1 MTPVPAVSV
10 LMTAYNRER
19 YVGAAI
25 ESVLTQTFTDF
36 ELIVVDDLSSDR
48 TAAIADGYAG
58 RDARVR
64 VHRNARNLGDY
75 GNRNHAASL
84 ARGRFLKYHD
94 SDDVMYPHCLATIVP
109 LLDAEPRAG
118 FALSAGGYW
127 PGGPCPMLSTPRMSY
142 QREFLGLGLFMCGP
156 ASALFRA
163 DVFAALGGFE
173 DVGAASDY
181 VFWLKACARHA
192 ALLVPGDL
200 FWYRQ
205 HAGQEIASPRAA
217 RQYAEIPRRAWAAL
231 HDAACPLAA
240 AEREQALRNQAYTAA
255 KVVARSLRA
264 GEWSMAVYRARRAG
278 LTPADWLRYLRPPR
292 RSPFAGT
299 PLTADGGFVVPD
311 WVRTGPGTGAVRQA
325 L

>member
-1 MTPVPAVSV
+1 MTQTPAVSV
-10 LMTAYNRER
+10 LMTAYKRAR
-19 YVGAAI
+19 YIGAAI
-25 ESVLTQTFTDF
+25 ESVLAQTFTDF
-36 ELIVVDDLSSDR
+36 ELLVVDDASSDGA
-48 TAAIADGYAG
+48 AAIARDYAR
-58 RDARVR
+58 RDSRVR
-64 VHRNARNLGDY
+64 VHANDRNRGDY

-94 SDDVMYPHCLATIVP
+94 SDDVMYPHCLATVVP

-142 QREFLGLGLFMCGP
+142 QREFLGFGLFMCGP

-205 HAGQEIASPRAA
+205 HAGQEISHPRAA

-231 HDAACPLAA
+231 QDPACPLDA
-240 AEREQALRNQAYTAA
+240 AEREQALRNQAYTVA
-255 KVVARSLRA
+255 KLAARSLRA
-264 GEWSMAVYRARRAG
+264 RQWSLAAHRVGRAG
-278 LTPADWLRYLRPPR
+278 LSVSDWLRYLRPPR
-292 RSPFAGT
+292 RVPFAGT
-299 PLTADGGFVVPD
+299 PVTAEGEFVVPE
-311 WVRTGPGTGAVRQA
+311 WVRPV
-325 L
+325 

>member
-1 MTPVPAVSV
+1 MPAVSV
-10 LMTAYNRER
+10 LMTAFNRER

-25 ESVLTQTFTDF
+25 ESVLAQTFADF
-36 ELIVVDDLSSDR
+36 ELIVVDDASTDA
-48 TAAIADGYAG
+48 TAEIARGHAR
-58 RDARVR
+58 RDPRVR
-64 VHRNARNLGDY
+64 VHVNARNLGDY

-94 SDDVMYPHCLATIVP
+94 SDDVMYAHCLATVVP

-127 PGGPCPMLSTPRMSY
+127 PGGPCPVLSTPRLSY
-142 QREFLGLGLFMCGP
+142 QREFLGHGLFMCGP

-181 VFWLKACARHA
+181 VFWLKACARHP

-205 HAGQEIASPRAA
+205 HAGQEIGSPRAA
-217 RQYAEIPRRAWAAL
+217 RDYAEIPRRAWDAL
-231 HDAACPLAA
+231 RDPACPLDDE
-240 AEREQALRNQAYTAA
+240 EREQARRNQVFLVA
-255 KVVARSLRA
+255 KLVGRSLRA
-264 GEWSMAVYRARRAG
+264 RQWSMAVHRVRRAG
-278 LTPADWLRYLRPPR
+278 LTAADWARYLRRPR
-292 RSPFAGT
+292 RTPLAGT
-299 PLTADGGFVVPD
+299 PLTPDGDFVVPAPAREAATAAAARM
-311 WVRTGPGTGAVRQA
+311 RT
-325 L
+325 